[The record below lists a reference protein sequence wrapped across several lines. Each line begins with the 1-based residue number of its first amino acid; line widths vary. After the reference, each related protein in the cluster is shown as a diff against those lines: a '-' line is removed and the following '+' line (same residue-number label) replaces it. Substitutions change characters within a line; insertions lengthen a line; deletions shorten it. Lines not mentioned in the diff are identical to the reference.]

1 MLTLLLIRGYPV
13 VQRIFQV
20 GNSSEVIKYPAKCF
34 SWSWSK
40 SYGDESLHQNAA
52 KLKTLHRWIA
62 TDPHLDDS
70 GDLRGR
76 ASLLRICL
84 GLGILL
90 GDACR
95 ALFTEENQHAPGT
108 PGYLTASIWGPSDY
122 DALMDYT
129 KQLEKELLKD
139 LEVSR
144 CVNEVSAQRAFFL
157 NIHSY

>member
-1 MLTLLLIRGYPV
+1 MTLLLIGKYLV

-20 GNSSEVIKYPAKCF
+20 GNNLEAIKYPAKCF

-52 KLKTLHRWIA
+52 KMKPLHRWIA

-70 GDLRGR
+70 GDLQNR
-76 ASLLRICL
+76 ASLLQICL

-90 GDACR
+90 GDACC
-95 ALFTEENQHAPGT
+95 ALFTEENQHAPET
-108 PGYLTASIWGPSDY
+108 PGYLTTSIWGPSDY

-144 CVNEVSAQRAFFL
+144 CVNEVSAQRALFL
-157 NIHSY
+157 NTHSH